1 MIGGSEFRKENH
13 VSGFNSIE
21 FSWSYEKR
29 VVSTASEILKHLELE
44 KRRWIHCLVQE
55 IDYRTGW
62 EGEEREDLTS
72 NDPLPIN
79 RHHLTVVIGGLTSG
93 NHVLGNHLV
102 IIIK

>member
-1 MIGGSEFRKENH
+1 MIGGSEFRKGNH
-13 VSGFNSIE
+13 VSGFNGIE
-21 FSWSYEKR
+21 FSWSYEK
-29 VVSTASEILKHLELE
+29 EILKHLELE

-62 EGEEREDLTS
+62 EGEEREDVTP